1 MVAIADQVEE
11 QVEDL
16 RLDMDRSTAA
26 AELAS
31 FRVEDTIAEE
41 KTHPPAPD
49 PGQPTRA
56 MPPGPE
62 NGGDL
67 AEKSSL
73 SQGHRGPAGAGS
85 GGAFQPAIDGD
96 VDPN

>member
-1 MVAIADQVEE
+1 
-11 QVEDL
+11 
-16 RLDMDRSTAA
+16 
-26 AELAS
+26 
-31 FRVEDTIAEE
+31 
-41 KTHPPAPD
+41 
-49 PGQPTRA
+49 

-96 VDPN
+96 APRRIRIDQEA